1 LTIEFAGLEA
11 PANPK
16 RWDIMA
22 RRARGLLPGLKP
34 EMRSTWM
41 GFRPSMPDSLPVI
54 GPSPR
59 HRDVYY
65 AFGHG
70 HVGLTLGAATG
81 RIIADLIAERPQGID
96 IEPYRIMRF

>member
-1 LTIEFAGLEA
+1 VEFAGLDA
-11 PANPK
+11 PPNPK

-22 RRARGLLPGLKP
+22 QRARAVLPGLKP

-54 GPSPR
+54 GPSAR
-59 HRDVYY
+59 HANVYY

-70 HVGLTLGAATG
+70 HLGLTLAAVTG
-81 RIIADLIAERPQGID
+81 RMVADMIGNRAPIVEPT
-96 IEPYRIMRF
+96 PYRITRF